1 MTRKRAKAAPTA
13 EAPITGVATGSL
25 GTAAN
30 LDDTQVLR
38 TEDLNAA
45 EPGWLEDDAP
55 VHPAEEDA
63 IPPDELALL
72 QTAQLATPNSPAR
85 TPARPEIAPPDD
97 AAAPAGAAIAEEAA
111 SAAVNSEPVVAARPR
126 TRARRPTGAA
136 AAATPVW
143 RRRSAPAL
151 AGVAALLVLLLIAG
165 SGFLSQ
171 LDLGIG
177 AGPAG
182 AAASAGVL
190 IEAAPSPTAAPK
202 EGKGGHAK
210 CHGRGHNC
218 QGNED

>member
-13 EAPITGVATGSL
+13 EAPITGVATGNL

-45 EPGWLEDDAP
+45 APGWLEGDAP
-55 VHPAEEDA
+55 VLPAEEDA
-63 IPPDELALL
+63 VPLE
-72 QTAQLATPNSPAR
+72 S
-85 TPARPEIAPPDD
+85 
-97 AAAPAGAAIAEEAA
+97 AEEAA
-111 SAAVNSEPVVAARPR
+111 PAAANSEPVVAARPR
-126 TRARRPTGAA
+126 TRARRPRGAA
-136 AAATPVW
+136 PAATPIW
-143 RRRSAPAL
+143 RRRSALAL
-151 AGVAALLVLLLIAG
+151 AGVAALLVLLLVAG
-165 SGFLSQ
+165 SGFFSQ

-182 AAASAGVL
+182 PAGPAASAGAL

-202 EGKGGHAK
+202 EGKGGHGK

>member
-1 MTRKRAKAAPTA
+1 VTRKRAKAAPTT

-38 TEDLNAA
+38 TEDLKAA
-45 EPGWLEDDAP
+45 APGWLDDHASVLPEDQDPIAP
-55 VHPAEEDA
+55 D
-63 IPPDELALL
+63 DLAML
-72 QTAQLATPNSPAR
+72 QTAQLATPKAS
-85 TPARPEIAPPDD
+85 ARP
-97 AAAPAGAAIAEEAA
+97 AAATA
-111 SAAVNSEPVVAARPR
+111 EPVVAARPR
-126 TRARRPTGAA
+126 TRARSATGAA
-136 AAATPVW
+136 GAATPIW

-171 LDLGIG
+171 IDLGVG

-182 AAASAGVL
+182 PGASAGAL
-190 IEAAPSPTAAPK
+190 IDAAPSPTAAPK
-202 EGKGGHAK
+202 EGKGGHGK